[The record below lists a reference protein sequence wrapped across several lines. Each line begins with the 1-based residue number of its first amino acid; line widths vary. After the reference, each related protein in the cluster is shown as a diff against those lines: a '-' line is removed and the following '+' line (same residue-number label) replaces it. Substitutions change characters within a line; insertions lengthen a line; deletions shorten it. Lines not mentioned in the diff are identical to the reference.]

1 MGRLEPNLHEYNIGH
16 VEDLIRLG
24 FGDLALIFKVT
35 AELNRSNLSMCGG
48 GGRIKT
54 ILVAFYFCPWRFL
67 AHLSRRLM
75 GELIVYQSLRRP
87 SSVR

>member
-1 MGRLEPNLHEYNIGH
+1 MCKTSCEFVGRLEPNLHEYNIGH

-48 GGRIKT
+48 GGLIKT
-54 ILVAFYFCPWRFL
+54 ILVAFYFLFL
-67 AHLSRRLM
+67 EIFSSPEQKAHR
-75 GELIVYQSLRRP
+75 
-87 SSVR
+87 